1 MKDILLFDLDG
12 TLFNTKPG
20 IVNCVQYALA
30 DYGIFEDNPD
40 NLEKF
45 IGPPLHQS
53 FQMFYGFDEEK
64 SAQAVSKYRERYKE
78 EGIYECAPYDGIK
91 ELLKDLRE
99 KGKILGVATSKPE
112 IFAKRILDK
121 FEFSQYFTQITGSH
135 LDNTRSKKTEVIEEA
150 LSCLGASNK
159 REHVLMIGDREHDII
174 GAKEAQ
180 LSSVGVYYGFAKAGE
195 LEAAGAEHIVRTVP
209 ELHSLLLS
217 L

>member
-30 DYGIFEDNPD
+30 HYGIQEDNPD

-64 SAQAVSKYRERYKE
+64 SAQAALKYRERYKN
-78 EGIYECAPYDGIK
+78 EGIFECTPYNGIK
-91 ELLKDLRE
+91 DMLKDLKS

-112 IFAKRILDK
+112 IFAKSILDR
-121 FEFSQYFTQITGSH
+121 FEFSQYFNHITGSL
-135 LDNTRSKKTEVIEEA
+135 LDNTRSKKTDVIEEV
-150 LSCLGASNK
+150 LSCLNVSDK
-159 REHVLMIGDREHDII
+159 RENVLMIGDREHDII
-174 GAKEAQ
+174 GARETR

-195 LEAAGAEHIVRTVP
+195 LEAAGADHIVHTVS

>member
-30 DYGIFEDNPD
+30 HYGIHENNPD

-53 FQMFYGFDEEK
+53 FQMFYDFDEEK
-64 SAQAVSKYRERYKE
+64 STQAASKYRERYKN
-78 EGIYECAPYDGIK
+78 EGIFECTPYDGIK
-91 ELLKDLRE
+91 DMLKDLKL

-112 IFAKRILDK
+112 IFAKRILDR
-121 FEFSQYFTQITGSH
+121 FEFSQYFNHITGSL
-135 LDNTRSKKTEVIEEA
+135 LDNTRSKKTDVIEEV
-150 LSCLGASNK
+150 LSCLGASGK
-159 REHVLMIGDREHDII
+159 RENVLMIGDREHDII
-174 GAKEAQ
+174 GAKETG

-195 LEAAGAEHIVRTVP
+195 LEAAGADHIVDTVS